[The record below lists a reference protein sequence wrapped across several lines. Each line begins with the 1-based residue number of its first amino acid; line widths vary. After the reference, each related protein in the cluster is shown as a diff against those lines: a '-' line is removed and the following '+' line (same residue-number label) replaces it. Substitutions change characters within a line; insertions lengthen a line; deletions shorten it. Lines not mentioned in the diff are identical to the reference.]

1 MSNTSA
7 TKIGVATATIIGMN
21 AMIGS
26 GIFSAPAAIAC
37 NVGPAGILAYIM
49 VVFSVLFMALSL
61 ARVAQLFPQEGSFYT
76 YAKQWSGHYGGVLAC
91 SAYFVG
97 LLIAMGL
104 LSQMAGHY
112 LQHFIPSVSA
122 YTLGLIVLFALVLLN
137 VFGVQ
142 LSQLGQH
149 ILIVSTVFPLAITT
163 VMCFTKANTA
173 NLTPFAPY
181 GFGNVLRATRMVIFG
196 FFGFE
201 SAASLFNIVKNPER
215 NVPKALVYSILIVG
229 IIYTLFIS
237 SIIVSTPL
245 DYFSSQSVLVPEILK
260 NIFPNN
266 TAIITAVYISILS
279 AIVGTIHSMIWGS
292 SNLLVLLIKKLKS
305 KTAKNLIKSN
315 IINARSAVLFVGA
328 AIFTSYVTLKNMDL
342 FFNLTA
348 IFIVF
353 ALIMAM
359 ITLLTIKKEWQSG
372 QNIKTLIG
380 IGTAGTIFTFAV
392 QGLLQAW

>member
-1 MSNTSA
+1 M
-7 TKIGVATATIIGMN
+7 
-21 AMIGS
+21 
-26 GIFSAPAAIAC
+26 
-37 NVGPAGILAYIM
+37 
-49 VVFSVLFMALSL
+49 
-61 ARVAQLFPQEGSFYT
+61 
-76 YAKQWSGHYGGVLAC
+76 
-91 SAYFVG
+91 
-97 LLIAMGL
+97 
-104 LSQMAGHY
+104 
-112 LQHFIPSVSA
+112 
-122 YTLGLIVLFALVLLN
+122 
-137 VFGVQ
+137 
-142 LSQLGQH
+142 
-149 ILIVSTVFPLAITT
+149 
-163 VMCFTKANTA
+163 
-173 NLTPFAPY
+173 
-181 GFGNVLRATRMVIFG
+181 
-196 FFGFE
+196 
-201 SAASLFNIVKNPER
+201 
-215 NVPKALVYSILIVG
+215 
-229 IIYTLFIS
+229 
-237 SIIVSTPL
+237 
-245 DYFSSQSVLVPEILK
+245 K